1 MSQKLQNVSRSI
13 LGEADKFG
21 THSFNKRYL
30 KESETHW
37 HQTAAWPLPYACTQ
51 PYHLGVTTMN
61 SCFTLHKG
69 LSVSHYS
76 HQTLYDQRHVQ
87 GLSTQ
92 HTWEP
97 LAGNCMAVYC
107 PTACTRKVLCGADVA
122 MRRNPAKEL
131 VNCKPV
137 LVFDC
142 SKFLTLFT
150 GTWPAINQILKKV
163 ENPNIKLNL
172 EVQVQFIFS
181 FVLHSLS
188 HYHTIKSNKKINKG

>member
-1 MSQKLQNVSRSI
+1 
-13 LGEADKFG
+13 
-21 THSFNKRYL
+21 
-30 KESETHW
+30 
-37 HQTAAWPLPYACTQ
+37 
-51 PYHLGVTTMN
+51 MN

-122 MRRNPAKEL
+122 MRRNPATEL
-131 VNCKPV
+131 VNCKAV

-142 SKFLTLFT
+142 SKFLTLYRHMTCYQPNFAK
-150 GTWPAINQILKKV
+150 GGKPAHKTESGSPGSI
-163 ENPNIKLNL
+163 
-172 EVQVQFIFS
+172 
-181 FVLHSLS
+181 
-188 HYHTIKSNKKINKG
+188 